1 MRRETLDLIGCP
13 ACMAYELVAEQS
25 QEREITYGNDHVSEI
40 EQGTAVCRAC
50 DARYPIEGYVLSFA
64 ARLAP
69 GIRADGAYWG
79 EYYSRLYDHG
89 ITGFLDTRA
98 QPAPY
103 LSMGVPQTLPFDG
116 EEWGGVHVQLAEH
129 PWVRPG
135 GRIVDVG
142 VGSGWSSLFLARRG
156 FDVIAFDPALELMQ
170 LAKRYAI
177 SQGVFLE
184 YICADM
190 ANFVLRPESVDA
202 VFALHSLHHVPDLE
216 DGIGRVH
223 RMLTLGGCLALD
235 DHFQDV
241 LMLDLLRSA
250 LIQDAEERIFPA
262 LRDPRLRQDPQT
274 NHSENEG
281 VGMGQVLPAI
291 ERYLHIDQVDYR
303 HIALDFVGPLFYL
316 EQNCKPEAL
325 QYATQVTDLI
335 KRAMKRVWQDQV
347 EYITLVAQKRAE
359 LPTETRYSP
368 GPQDPSTALH
378 RRILAQEQELQR
390 LHSVV
395 AEKNAHIQRIERLL
409 ERIEHGR
416 VMRLLRL
423 IGQRG
428 R

>member
-13 ACMAYELVAEQS
+13 ACMAYALVVEQSHERELV
-25 QEREITYGNDHVSEI
+25 YGNDRVSEI
-40 EQGTAVCRAC
+40 EQGTAVCRSCA
-50 DARYPIEGYVLSFA
+50 ARYPIDGYVLSFA

-79 EYYSRLYDHG
+79 EYYSRIYDHG
-89 ITGFLDTRA
+89 ITGFLDTRS

-116 EEWGGVHVQLAEH
+116 EEWGGIHVQLAEH
-129 PWVRPG
+129 RWVRPG

-156 FDVIAFDPALELMQ
+156 FEVIAFDPALELMQ

-177 SQGVFLE
+177 SQGIFLE
-184 YICADM
+184 YVCADM

-216 DGIGRVH
+216 NGIGRVH
-223 RMLTLGGCLALD
+223 SMLKPGGCLSLD

-241 LMLDLLRSA
+241 PMLDLLRSA
-250 LIQDAEERIFPA
+250 LIQDADERIFPA
-262 LRDPRLRQDPQT
+262 LRDSRLRQDPQT

-291 ERYLHIDQVDYR
+291 EHYLHIDQVDYR

-316 EQNCKPEAL
+316 EQGCKPEAL

-335 KRAMKRVWQDQV
+335 KRAMKRVWPDQV

-368 GPQDPSTALH
+368 GPQNESTALH
-378 RRILAQEQELQR
+378 KRIVAQDQELKR
-390 LHSVV
+390 LHAIV

-409 ERIEHGR
+409 ERIENGR
-416 VMRLLRL
+416 LMRLLRWA
-423 IGQRG
+423 GG

>member
-1 MRRETLDLIGCP
+1 
-13 ACMAYELVAEQS
+13 MAYTLVAEQS
-25 QEREITYGNDHVSEI
+25 QEHEIIYGNDRVSEI
-40 EQGTAVCRAC
+40 EQGTAVCRSCA
-50 DARYPIEGYVLSFA
+50 ARYPIEGYVLSFA

-79 EYYSRLYDHG
+79 EFYARLYDHG
-89 ITGFLDTRA
+89 ITGFLDTRS

-116 EEWGGVHVQLAEH
+116 EEWGGIHMQLAEH
-129 PWVRPG
+129 RWVQPG

-156 FDVIAFDPALELMQ
+156 FEVIAFDPAQELMQ

-177 SQGVFLE
+177 AQGVFLE

-216 DGIGRVH
+216 DGMRRVH
-223 RMLTLGGCLALD
+223 RMLKSGGCLALD

-241 LMLDLLRSA
+241 QMLDLLRSA

-316 EQNCKPEAL
+316 EQGCKPEAL

-359 LPTETRYSP
+359 LPAEMRYSP

-378 RRILAQEQELQR
+378 QRIVAQEQELGR
-390 LHSVV
+390 LHLIV

-409 ERIEHGR
+409 ERVENGR
-416 VMRLLRL
+416 LMRLLRWA
-423 IGQRG
+423 GG
-428 R
+428 K